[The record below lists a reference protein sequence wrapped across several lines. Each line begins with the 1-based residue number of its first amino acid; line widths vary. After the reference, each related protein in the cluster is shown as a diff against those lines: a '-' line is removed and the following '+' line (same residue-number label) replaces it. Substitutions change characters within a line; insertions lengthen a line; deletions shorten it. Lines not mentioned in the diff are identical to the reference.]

1 MCKCYHFAVP
11 SQCDHLGFDIVLDS
25 SGPGQTPLPLSSQ
38 KFIIKINI
46 SAIEITS
53 SAQKMGSLWSREESR
68 QPQAAPPQESQD
80 HPPFF
85 IAPHLDQY
93 HQYKLVIVGH
103 PNTGKTSLMN
113 RFTTGKSD
121 ASNDTC
127 IHHTI
132 QLDGT
137 NIELQVWT
145 TGRTHHWHALTR
157 AYYRGSVGIIITYSA
172 TDEGSFEDVLFY
184 IDEVKQ
190 YAHPDTRLAL
200 VGTKCDCT
208 EDKVVEY
215 HRARDFASERQIPF
229 FEVSNKDGTNVELA
243 FMTLV
248 TEIRQL
254 EISLETSASS
264 QYKK

>member
-1 MCKCYHFAVP
+1 
-11 SQCDHLGFDIVLDS
+11 
-25 SGPGQTPLPLSSQ
+25 
-38 KFIIKINI
+38 
-46 SAIEITS
+46 
-53 SAQKMGSLWSREESR
+53 MGSLWSREESR
-68 QPQAAPPQESQD
+68 QPQAAPPQESQT

-85 IAPHLDQY
+85 IYVDPHLNEY
-93 HQYKLVIVGH
+93 HRYKLVIVGD

-113 RFTTGKSD
+113 RFTTGKSNTSKD
-121 ASNDTC
+121 FVLQ
-127 IHHTI
+127 HTI

-145 TGRTHHWHALTR
+145 TSRTHGRHALAR

-172 TDEGSFEDVLFY
+172 TDKGSFEDVAFFFE
-184 IDEVKQ
+184 EVKK
-190 YAHPDTRLAL
+190 YAHPDSRLVL

-215 HRARDFASERQIPF
+215 HKARDFASERQIPF

-248 TEIRQL
+248 TQLRQL
-254 EISLETSASS
+254 EISLQPSDMDCISL
-264 QYKK
+264 